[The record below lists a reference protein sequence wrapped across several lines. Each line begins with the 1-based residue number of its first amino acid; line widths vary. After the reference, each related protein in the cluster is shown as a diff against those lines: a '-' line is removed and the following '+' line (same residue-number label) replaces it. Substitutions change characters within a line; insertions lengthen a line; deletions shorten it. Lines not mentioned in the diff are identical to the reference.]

1 MTRTHIKK
9 EYPENSRTLLWI
21 WMMFGFINRK
31 YTLNEKTYM
40 IIQEHELF
48 YYRKEFLNGKI
59 TI

>member
-1 MTRTHIKK
+1 MTRTYIKK

-48 YYRKEFLNGKI
+48 Y
-59 TI
+59 